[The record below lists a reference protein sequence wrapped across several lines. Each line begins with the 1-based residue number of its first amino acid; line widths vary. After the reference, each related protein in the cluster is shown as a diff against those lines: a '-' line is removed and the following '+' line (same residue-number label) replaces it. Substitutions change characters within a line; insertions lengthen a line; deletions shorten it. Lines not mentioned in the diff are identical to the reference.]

1 MAARSFHERAG
12 AHLVRGPEPT
22 PGLLSASRTEASPQ
36 LALSDKVRRAQ
47 GEALEALGFGPRE
60 CGHDLVA
67 SGPGWRLRA
76 YGDGSGRP
84 LLIVPAPIKRA
95 YVWDL
100 APAVS
105 VVRRLLDQGL
115 CVRLL
120 EWTPPA
126 SGAERADLDAHVAAI
141 GAALA
146 RVARESGGGAPILIG
161 HSLGGTLA
169 AVFSARDP
177 HGPGGLVLLGS
188 PLCFGERVSAF
199 HDALASMTGVT
210 PAEGTPVPG
219 SMLTLASVLA
229 SPRTFV
235 WARLADLFASLADP
249 EALELHLRVA
259 RWALDEVPL
268 PRRLMEQIL
277 GWLYRED
284 RFCQGTLPVQ
294 GRMVGPS
301 DLSTPTLA
309 VVDLADEI
317 APLAAVKPFL
327 DAAPAASR
335 LIACPAE
342 TGVVL
347 QHLAPLIGRRAHGA
361 LWPQIMAWIDAR
373 R

>member
-1 MAARSFHERAG
+1 MPDLAALIRNEAFGDARTG
-12 AHLVRGPEPT
+12 AAP
-22 PGLLSASRTEASPQ
+22 AAAIAQ
-36 LALSDKVRRAQ
+36 LALSDAVRRTQ
-47 GEALEALGFGPRE
+47 GEALDALGFGPRE
-60 CGHDLVA
+60 CGHEITA
-67 SGPGWRLRA
+67 CGPGWRLRA

-105 VVRRLLDQGL
+105 VVRRLLDHGL
-115 CVRLL
+115 GVHLL
-120 EWTPPA
+120 EWAPPA
-126 SGAERADLDAHVAAI
+126 RGAGEGDLDAHVEAI

-146 RVARESGGGAPILIG
+146 EVAPKSVARTSGAAAPILVG

-169 AVFSARDP
+169 AVFAACDP

-199 HDALASMTGVT
+199 RDALASMTRVRL
-210 PAEGTPVPG
+210 AEGTPVPG

-229 SPRTFV
+229 SPRTFL
-235 WARLADLFASLADP
+235 WSRLADLSASLADP
-249 EALELHLRVA
+249 EALEVHLRVA

-268 PRRLMEQIL
+268 PARLAGQIL

-284 RFCQGTLPVQ
+284 RFFRGALPVR
-294 GRMVGPS
+294 GRVVGPG

-309 VVDLADEI
+309 AVDLGDEI

-335 LIACPAE
+335 LIEYPPE
-342 TGVVL
+342 TGVGL
-347 QHLAPLIGRRAHGA
+347 QHLAPLVGRRAHGV
-361 LWPQIMAWIDAR
+361 LWPQIIAWIDAR